1 MSEKLE
7 NLFTYTKLKL
17 LKNLND
23 TTPPLVESYVPTPTD
38 DDYTIGYINRSFIQK
53 TNDINSHIQE
63 INTDNTIEVT
73 DNFYYTY
80 VTLKWRLT
88 GTPQDIMDS
97 NSKTIQYASTTI
109 PNIAYYLSNTL
120 QFAKV

>member
-1 MSEKLE
+1 MSEQLE

-23 TTPPLVESYVPTPTD
+23 TTPPLVESHVPIPTD

-53 TNDINSHIQE
+53 TNDINSHILE
-63 INTDNTIEVT
+63 INTDNTIEAT

>member
-1 MSEKLE
+1 MSEQLE

-53 TNDINSHIQE
+53 TNDINSHILE
-63 INTDNTIEVT
+63 INTDNTIEAT

>member
-63 INTDNTIEVT
+63 INTDNTIEAT

>member
-1 MSEKLE
+1 MSEQLE

-23 TTPPLVESYVPTPTD
+23 MTQPFAESHMPIPTD
-38 DDYTIGYINRSFIQK
+38 DDYTIGYIDRSFIQK

-63 INTDNTIEVT
+63 INPDNAIEVT
-73 DNFYYTY
+73 DNFYYTH

>member
-53 TNDINSHIQE
+53 TNDINSHILE
-63 INTDNTIEVT
+63 INTDNTIEAT

>member
-1 MSEKLE
+1 MVTRSRILKITI
-7 NLFTYTKLKL
+7 FTKSHH
-17 LKNLND
+17 
-23 TTPPLVESYVPTPTD
+23 SY
-38 DDYTIGYINRSFIQK
+38 YTIGYINRSFIQK

>member
-17 LKNLND
+17 LKNLNN

-53 TNDINSHIQE
+53 TNDINSHILE
-63 INTDNTIEVT
+63 INTDNTIEAT

>member
-53 TNDINSHIQE
+53 TNDINSHILE
-63 INTDNTIEVT
+63 INTDNTIEAT

-109 PNIAYYLSNTL
+109 PNIAYYLSNPL

>member
-1 MSEKLE
+1 MSEQLE

>member
-1 MSEKLE
+1 MSEQLE

-23 TTPPLVESYVPTPTD
+23 TTPPLVESHVPTPTD

-53 TNDINSHIQE
+53 TNDINSHILE
-63 INTDNTIEVT
+63 INTDNTIEAT